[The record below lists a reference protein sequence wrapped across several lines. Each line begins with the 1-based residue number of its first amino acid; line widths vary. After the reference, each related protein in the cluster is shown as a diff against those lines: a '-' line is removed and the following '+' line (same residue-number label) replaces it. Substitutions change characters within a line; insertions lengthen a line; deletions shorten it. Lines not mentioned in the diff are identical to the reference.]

1 MNNLDIGILEADK
14 FSHSVGELSEILHTC
29 VHAGASIN
37 FILPI
42 TSFESEQFWNTLIL
56 PGVLKSTRMVWGT
69 RLENRVVGSVQLDC
83 DTPPNQTHK
92 AKVAEMMVHTDF
104 RRQGI
109 ARCLM
114 IKLET
119 RARALAKT
127 LITLDTKNSNNAE
140 PLYAEMGY
148 VTAGT
153 IPRYCRDPF
162 IEQLHATAI
171 MHKAL

>member
-14 FSHSVGELSEILHTC
+14 FSHSVGELSEMLQAC

-42 TSFESEQFWNTLIL
+42 TSFKSEQYWNTTIL
-56 PGVLKSTRMVWGT
+56 PGVLKGTRMVWVT
-69 RLENRVVGSVQLDC
+69 RLENRVAGSVQLDC
-83 DTPPNQTHK
+83 DTPPNQTHRAEV
-92 AKVAEMMVHTDF
+92 AKMMVHPDF

-109 ARCLM
+109 AKYLM
-114 IKLET
+114 IKLDT
-119 RARALAKT
+119 RARALGKT
-127 LITLDTKNSNNAE
+127 LITLDTRTGDNAE

-153 IPRYCRDPF
+153 IPGYCRDPF
-162 IEQLHATAI
+162 VERLDATTI
-171 MHKAL
+171 M